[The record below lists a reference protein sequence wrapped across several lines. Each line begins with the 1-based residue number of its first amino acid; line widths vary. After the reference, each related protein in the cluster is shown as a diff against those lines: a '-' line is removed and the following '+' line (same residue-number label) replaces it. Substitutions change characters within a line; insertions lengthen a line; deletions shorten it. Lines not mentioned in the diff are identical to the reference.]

1 MIQLLIKTAI
11 CISFYII
18 GAYATT
24 DILRLL
30 KGHPVSVRNSECFCE
45 SCGCKL
51 TLRQQIPIFSYL
63 SCHGKCKNCGHA
75 ISPGN
80 FILEVLFT
88 TVFILAT
95 VIADFRPVIWLFCV
109 LFYEAV
115 KLFCVIRRG
124 KRGRELTKGLFFS
137 LLGNAVNFSLV
148 GVLFFF
154 LTLVY
159 QT

>member
-1 MIQLLIKTAI
+1 MFQLLIKITI
-11 CISFYII
+11 CMAFYVI

-30 KGHPVSVRNSECFCE
+30 KGHPVSVGNNDCFCE

-51 TLRQQIPIFSYL
+51 TLRQQIPVLSYL
-63 SCHGKCKNCGHA
+63 ACGGKCKNCGHA

-88 TVFILAT
+88 AVFILAA
-95 VIADFRPVIWLFCV
+95 VIADFRPSVWLFCIV
-109 LFYEAV
+109 FYESV
-115 KLFCVIRRG
+115 KLFCVIYRG
-124 KRGRELTKGLFFS
+124 KRGRELAKGMFLS

-154 LTLVY
+154 LTLV
-159 QT
+159 

>member
-1 MIQLLIKTAI
+1 MLQLLIKITI
-11 CISFYII
+11 CLSFYVI

-30 KGHPVSVRNSECFCE
+30 EGHPVSVGNSKCFCE
-45 SCGCKL
+45 ACGCKL

-63 SCHGKCKNCGHA
+63 LSRGRCKSCGCP

-88 TVFILAT
+88 AVFVLAA
-95 VIADFRPVIWLFCV
+95 VITDFRPAVWLFCV
-109 LFYEAV
+109 MFYESV
-115 KLFCVIRRG
+115 KLFCVIYRG
-124 KRGRELTKGLFFS
+124 KRGRTLAKGLLFS
-137 LLGNAVNFSLV
+137 LMGNAVNFSLV

-154 LTLVY
+154 LTLV
-159 QT
+159 

>member
-1 MIQLLIKTAI
+1 MLQLLIRVTI
-11 CISFYII
+11 CISFYVV

-30 KGHPVSVRNSECFCE
+30 KGHPVSVGNSDCFCE

-63 SCHGKCKNCGHA
+63 LSRGRCKNCGSA

-80 FILEVLFT
+80 FIPEVLFT
-88 TVFILAT
+88 FIFTLAAVVT
-95 VIADFRPVIWLFCV
+95 GFRPTVWVFCII
-109 LFYEAV
+109 FYETV
-115 KLFCVIRRG
+115 KLFCIIFFG
-124 KRGRELTKGLFFS
+124 KRGRELAKGLLFS

-148 GVLFFF
+148 GILFFF
-154 LTLVY
+154 HTLVR
-159 QT
+159 

>member
-1 MIQLLIKTAI
+1 MLQCLITITICTA
-11 CISFYII
+11 FYVV

-30 KGHPVSVRNSECFCE
+30 KGHPVSVENNHCFCE
-45 SCGCKL
+45 SCGCRL

-63 SCHGKCKNCGHA
+63 ASRGKCKNCGHA

-88 TVFILAT
+88 TVFILAA
-95 VIADFRPVIWLFCV
+95 VISDFRPAVWLFCV
-109 LFYEAV
+109 IFYESV
-115 KLFCVIRRG
+115 KLFCIIYRG
-124 KRGRELTKGLFFS
+124 KRGRELAKGLLLS

-154 LTLVY
+154 LTLI
-159 QT
+159 

>member
-1 MIQLLIKTAI
+1 MLIKTAI
-11 CISFYII
+11 YISFYII

-30 KGHPVSVRNSECFCE
+30 KGHPVSVGNSDCFCE

-63 SCHGKCKNCGHA
+63 SSQGKCRNCGHP

-88 TVFILAT
+88 TVFVLAA
-95 VIADFRPVIWLFCV
+95 VITGFRPVIWPFCV

-115 KLFCVIRRG
+115 KLFCIIRCG
-124 KRGRELTKGLFFS
+124 KRGRELARGLFFS

-154 LTLVY
+154 LALVC
-159 QT
+159 

>member
-30 KGHPVSVRNSECFCE
+30 KGHPVSVGNSDFFCE

-51 TLRQQIPIFSYL
+51 TMRQQITIFSYM
-63 SCHGKCKNCGHA
+63 SSQGKCRNCGHPV
-75 ISPGN
+75 SPGN

-88 TVFILAT
+88 TVFVLAA
-95 VIADFRPVIWLFCV
+95 VITGFRPVIWPFCV

-115 KLFCVIRRG
+115 KLFCIIRYG
-124 KRGRELTKGLFFS
+124 KRGRELAKGLFFS

-148 GVLFFF
+148 GVLLFF
-154 LTLVY
+154 LALVC
-159 QT
+159 

>member
-1 MIQLLIKTAI
+1 MLQLLIKTTI
-11 CISFYII
+11 CVSFYVI

-30 KGHPVSVRNSECFCE
+30 KGHPVSVGNSDCFCE
-45 SCGCKL
+45 FCGCRL

-63 SCHGKCKNCGHA
+63 FSRGKCRSCGHV

-88 TVFILAT
+88 AVFILAT
-95 VIADFRPVIWLFCV
+95 VIVDFHPAVWLFCV
-109 LFYEAV
+109 IFYESV
-115 KLFCVIRRG
+115 KLFCVIYRG
-124 KRGRELTKGLFFS
+124 KRGRELAKGLFIS
-137 LLGNAVNFSLV
+137 LLGNTVNFSLV

-154 LTLVY
+154 LTLV
-159 QT
+159 

>member
-1 MIQLLIKTAI
+1 MLQLLIKATI
-11 CISFYII
+11 CIAFYVI

-30 KGHPVSVRNSECFCE
+30 EGHPVSVGNSDCFCE

-63 SCHGKCKNCGHA
+63 SSRGKCINCGHA

-80 FILEVLFT
+80 FVLEVLFT
-88 TVFILAT
+88 AVFILAA
-95 VIADFRPVIWLFCV
+95 VITDFRPAVWFFCIV
-109 LFYEAV
+109 FYESV
-115 KLFCVIRRG
+115 KLICVIYYG
-124 KRGRELTKGLFFS
+124 KRGRELAKGLLFS
-137 LLGNAVNFSLV
+137 LFGNAVNFSLV

-154 LTLVY
+154 LTLV
-159 QT
+159 